1 MTAPAAPVKSRRP
14 WRKLA
19 VGVSAFLLAP
29 LVPAFRA
36 ILPIEQTP
44 LMLIVIVAS
53 CAIVGWIRGG
63 RFALPLIWVVIA
75 AVLLTS
81 NAGPPEGAYNGMA
94 RGWTLMIAATF
105 GLVSLVASSEAFFPR
120 ALSALAVSIALGFGI
135 VLVSQGG
142 TGRVLATMT
151 GEIDR
156 RVGES
161 NKALRDAVSQPEWK
175 AMVEGSDRL
184 GRLTKESE
192 LQLAAI
198 PKWSVMLMPALLA
211 LESLAAL
218 AVGWAFYHRMSD
230 VAIGPALG
238 KLKDFRF
245 NDQLVWG
252 VAVGAS
258 VFLLKAFEEG
268 KTAGL
273 NLFVFFGFLYAVRGM
288 GILAW
293 MSRGRSMRVM
303 LVVATMLAWYIMA
316 PLAFLIGL
324 GDTWVDW
331 RSRAQQAKQQ

>member
-1 MTAPAAPVKSRRP
+1 MTATAAPVKTRRS

-19 VGVSAFLLAP
+19 VGLSAFLLAP
-29 LVPAFRA
+29 VVPAFRA

-44 LMLIVIVAS
+44 LLLIVVVAA
-53 CAIVGWIRGG
+53 CAIVGWIKGG

-81 NAGPPEGAYNGMA
+81 NAGPPEGAYNGLA
-94 RGWTLMIAATF
+94 RGWTLLLAAAF
-105 GLVSLVASSEAFFPR
+105 GLVSVVAAVEAFFPR
-120 ALSALAVSIALGFGI
+120 ALSALAISMALGFGI

-142 TGRVLATMT
+142 TDRVSATMT
-151 GEIDR
+151 GELNRRID
-156 RVGES
+156 ES
-161 NKALRDAVSQPEWK
+161 NKSLRDAARQPEWK
-175 AMVEGSDRL
+175 SMLERSPGL
-184 GRLTKESE
+184 QRLTEDSE
-192 LQLAAI
+192 AQLAAI
-198 PKWSVMLMPALLA
+198 PKWSAMLVPALLA

-218 AVGWAFYHRMSD
+218 ALGWSFYHRMSD

-258 VFLLKAFEEG
+258 IYLLKAFAEG

-273 NLFVFFGFLYAVRGM
+273 NLFVFFGFLYVLRGM

-293 MSRGRSMRVM
+293 MSRGTAMKFM
-303 LVVATMLAWYIMA
+303 LIAAAIFAWPIMTA
-316 PLAFLIGL
+316 LAFVIGL
-324 GDTWVDW
+324 GDTWLDW
-331 RSRAQQAKQQ
+331 RARAQAKPQ

>member
-1 MTAPAAPVKSRRP
+1 MTAAAAPVKSRRS

-19 VGVSAFLLAP
+19 VGLSAFLLAP

-44 LMLIVIVAS
+44 LLLIVVIAA
-53 CAIVGWIRGG
+53 CAIVGWIKGG
-63 RFALPLIWVVIA
+63 RFVLPLIWVVIA

-94 RGWTLMIAATF
+94 RGWTLLLAAAF
-105 GLVSLVASSEAFFPR
+105 GLVSVIASAEAFFPR
-120 ALSALAVSIALGFGI
+120 ALSALAVSMAMGFGI

-156 RVGES
+156 RVEES
-161 NKALRDAVSQPEWK
+161 NKALRDATSQPEWK
-175 AMVEGSDRL
+175 AMIESSASL
-184 GRLTKESE
+184 KNLTNESE
-192 LQLAAI
+192 LQLATI

-218 AVGWAFYHRMSD
+218 ALGWAFYHRMSD
-230 VAIGPALG
+230 VAIGPMLG
-238 KLKDFRF
+238 KLQDFRF

-258 VFLLKAFEEG
+258 VYLLKAFEEG

-273 NLFVFFGFLYAVRGM
+273 NVFVFFGLLYALRGL
-288 GILAW
+288 GILLW
-293 MSRGRSMRVM
+293 MSRGRAMKVM
-303 LVVATMLAWYIMA
+303 VVLVSIVALYFMA

-324 GDTWVDW
+324 GDTWLDW
-331 RSRAQQAKQQ
+331 RSRAQPKPL

>member
-1 MTAPAAPVKSRRP
+1 MSAAAAPVRSRRS

-19 VGVSAFLLAP
+19 VGLSAFLLAP

-44 LMLIVIVAS
+44 LLLIVVVAG
-53 CAIVGWIRGG
+53 CAIVGWIKGG

-81 NAGPPEGAYNGMA
+81 GSGPSEGAYNGMA
-94 RGWTLMIAATF
+94 RGWTLLLAAAF
-105 GLVSLVASSEAFFPR
+105 GLVSVVASAEAFFPR
-120 ALSALAVSIALGFGI
+120 ALSALAVSMALGFGI

-151 GEIDR
+151 SEMDR
-156 RVGES
+156 RVDES
-161 NKALRDAVSQPEWK
+161 NKTLRDAVSQPGWN
-175 AMVEGSDRL
+175 AMIEGSATLRNL
-184 GRLTKESE
+184 SKESE

-198 PKWSVMLMPALLA
+198 PKWSTLLMPALLA

-218 AVGWAFYHRMSD
+218 ALGWAFYHRMSD

-238 KLKDFRF
+238 KLRDFRF

-258 VFLLKAFEEG
+258 VYLLKAFAEG

-273 NLFVFFGFLYAVRGM
+273 NLLVFFGFLYVLRGM

-293 MSRGRSMRVM
+293 MSRSTALKFM
-303 LVVATMLAWYIMA
+303 LIVAAVFAWPIMTA
-316 PLAFLIGL
+316 LAFVIGL
-324 GDTWVDW
+324 GDTWLDW
-331 RSRAQQAKQQ
+331 RSRAQIKPL